1 MTKKEEAGKSLSKY
15 SNNDP
20 TLDID
25 GVLTFVLGGQSKS
38 TDGNRT
44 FPAKVGIGLGTW
56 KNKQWVHITYKQ
68 AAKMLAFIKKN
79 AEVFNTHL
87 DKEIEEESEMQ
98 RAG

>member
-1 MTKKEEAGKSLSKY
+1 MKKEEGVKNLQKY

-25 GVLTFVLGGQSKS
+25 GVLTFVIGGQSKS
-38 TDGNRT
+38 QDGSRT
-44 FPAKVGIGLGTW
+44 FPAKFGIGLGTW
-56 KNKQWVHITYKQ
+56 KNKQWCHITYRQ

-79 AEVFNTHL
+79 AEAFNSHL
-87 DKEIEEESEMQ
+87 DKENEEESEIL

>member
-1 MTKKEEAGKSLSKY
+1 MTKKEEAGKPLSKY

-25 GVLTFVLGGQSKS
+25 GVLTFVMGGQGKS
-38 TDGNRT
+38 QDGNRT
-44 FPAKVGIGLGTW
+44 YPAKFGIGLGTW
-56 KNKQWVHITYKQ
+56 KNKQWVHITYRQ

-79 AEVFNTHL
+79 AEAFNTYL
-87 DKEIEEESEMQ
+87 DKENEEESEIQ